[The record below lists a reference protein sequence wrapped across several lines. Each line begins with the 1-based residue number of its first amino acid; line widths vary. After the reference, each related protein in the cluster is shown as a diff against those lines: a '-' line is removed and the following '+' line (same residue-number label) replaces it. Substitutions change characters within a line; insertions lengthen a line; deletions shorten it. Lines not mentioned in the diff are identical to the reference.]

1 MNNTLER
8 FPKEE
13 KLFT

>member
-1 MNNTLER
+1 M

-13 KLFT
+13 KDAVL